1 MSVALKEISDF
12 LRLLD
17 YKILFKEQEFKIN
30 WALAGEMVWHKCERG
45 LNSCGSNYPCFHF
58 LFY

>member
-17 YKILFKEQEFKIN
+17 YKILFKEKEFKIN
-30 WALAGEMVWHKCERG
+30 WDLAGEMVWHKCERG

-58 LFY
+58 